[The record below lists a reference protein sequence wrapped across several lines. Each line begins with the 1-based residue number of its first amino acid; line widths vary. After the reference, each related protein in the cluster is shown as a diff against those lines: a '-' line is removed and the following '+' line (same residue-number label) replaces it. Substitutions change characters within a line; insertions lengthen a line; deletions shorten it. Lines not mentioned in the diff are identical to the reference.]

1 MQMRNTSKYK
11 KSDFYHIR
19 SRSHQESPK
28 RVEFKERDMNEM
40 DYSIEKSIEEIK
52 EDPNETFMS
61 LTPNRTPIDDSSL
74 FESPQLSNVKQGKYR

>member
-1 MQMRNTSKYK
+1 
-11 KSDFYHIR
+11 
-19 SRSHQESPK
+19 
-28 RVEFKERDMNEM
+28 MNEM